1 MKPGCPT
8 GARYGRTGTI
18 VRIAAAPKI
27 AVLGAMLALIVGCA
41 KRGDIDAAGQG
52 IIQFRSAC
60 PSVGVP
66 ARTGDIT
73 LFDPAGSHTADAID
87 VVANLTDVRSTCQ
100 TMDKDIHTQISYTVN
115 ALRREPGAARTVDLP
130 VFSTVVRGGTQVVAK
145 RVATVQ
151 LVFAEG
157 SLRAHAQG
165 TASAYV
171 DRAAATL
178 PRDIEQM
185 ITRPRKSGDA
195 DAALDPL
202 ARPEVKDAIQRS
214 SFELLVGFNLTND
227 QLRYN
232 ITR

>member
-1 MKPGCPT
+1 M
-8 GARYGRTGTI
+8 
-18 VRIAAAPKI
+18 RIAAAPKI
-27 AVLGAMLALIVGCA
+27 VVLGAMLALVAGCA

-60 PSVGVP
+60 PTVAVP
-66 ARTGDIT
+66 AQTGDIT
-73 LFDPAGSHTADAID
+73 LFDPVESREASAID
-87 VVANLTDVRSTCQ
+87 VVANITDVRSTC
-100 TMDKDIHTQISYTVN
+100 TTGDKELYTQVTYTVN
-115 ALRREPGAARTVDLP
+115 ALRRDAGPARTVDVP
-130 VFSTVVRGGTQVVAK
+130 VFSTVVRGATQVVAK
-145 RVATVQ
+145 RVTTVR
-151 LVFAEG
+151 LAFAEG
-157 SLRAHAQG
+157 ALRAHAQG
-165 TASAYV
+165 TGSAYV

-178 PRDIEQM
+178 PRDVEQL

-202 ARPEVKDAIQRS
+202 ARPEVKEAIQRS

>member
-1 MKPGCPT
+1 
-8 GARYGRTGTI
+8 

-27 AVLGAMLALIVGCA
+27 AALGAVLALVAGCA
-41 KRGDIDAAGQG
+41 KRGDIDATGQG

-60 PSVGVP
+60 PSVAVP
-66 ARTGDIT
+66 AQTGDVT
-73 LFDPAGSHTADAID
+73 LFDPATSHTADAID
-87 VVANLTDVRSTCQ
+87 IVATLTDVRSTCQ
-100 TMDKDIHTQISYTVN
+100 TGDKDLYTQVSYTVN
-115 ALRREPGAARTVDLP
+115 GLRRDAGPAREVDLP

-145 RVATVQ
+145 RVATVR
-151 LVFAEG
+151 LVFGEG
-157 SLRAHAQG
+157 ALRAQAQG

-178 PRDIEQM
+178 PRDVELM

-202 ARPEVKDAIQRS
+202 ARPEVREAIQRS

>member
-1 MKPGCPT
+1 M
-8 GARYGRTGTI
+8 
-18 VRIAAAPKI
+18 RIAAAPKI
-27 AVLGAMLALIVGCA
+27 AVLGAVLALVAGCA
-41 KRGDIDAAGQG
+41 KRGDIDATGQG

-66 ARTGDIT
+66 AQTGDVT
-73 LFDPAGSHTADAID
+73 LFDPATSQTADAID
-87 VVANLTDVRSTCQ
+87 IVATLTDVRSTCQ
-100 TMDKDIHTQISYTVN
+100 TLDKDLYTQVSYSVN
-115 ALRREPGAARTVDLP
+115 ALRRDAGPAREVDLP

-145 RVATVQ
+145 RVTTVR

-157 SLRAHAQG
+157 ALRAHAQG

-178 PRDIEQM
+178 PRDVEQM

-202 ARPEVKDAIQRS
+202 ARPEVKEAIQRS
-214 SFELLVGFNLTND
+214 SFELLVGFNLTSD

>member
-1 MKPGCPT
+1 
-8 GARYGRTGTI
+8 
-18 VRIAAAPKI
+18 
-27 AVLGAMLALIVGCA
+27 
-41 KRGDIDAAGQG
+41 
-52 IIQFRSAC
+52 
-60 PSVGVP
+60 VP
-66 ARTGDIT
+66 AQTGDVT
-73 LFDPAGSHTADAID
+73 LFDPATSHTADAID
-87 VVANLTDVRSTCQ
+87 IVATLTDVRSTCQ
-100 TMDKDIHTQISYTVN
+100 TGDKDLYTQVSYTVN
-115 ALRREPGAARTVDLP
+115 GLRRDAGPAREVDLP

-145 RVATVQ
+145 RVATVR
-151 LVFAEG
+151 LVFGEG
-157 SLRAHAQG
+157 ALRAHAQG

-178 PRDIEQM
+178 PRDVELM

-202 ARPEVKDAIQRS
+202 ARPEVREAIQRS